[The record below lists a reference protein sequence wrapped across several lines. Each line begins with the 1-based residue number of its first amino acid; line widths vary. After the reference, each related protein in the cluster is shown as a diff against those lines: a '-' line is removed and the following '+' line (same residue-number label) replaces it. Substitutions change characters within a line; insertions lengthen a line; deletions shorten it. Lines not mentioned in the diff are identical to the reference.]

1 MDGKFKYCEEVSER
15 LKKYDPLNYIRID
28 KGKLSIAP
36 QNLSSSVSPKY
47 ILDRLKE
54 MYTNPQKEC
63 LNKLA
68 LLSGFDN
75 QILPQSENIS
85 SRIRKHYAE
94 FESDCMLFLDEG
106 YSWDIYKKDILRGIA
121 FHEWIESLEES
132 EIDVDD
138 GHYPHG
144 GSDEFNN
151 LPIKIELKEKSVD
164 NSAIG
169 NSYHTIYLKTLGGGL
184 LSRCTLF
191 NQRIS
196 NIFRCSDN
204 EYDNMGQIFNGQD
217 IVKDKNGIN
226 RQELLRQ
233 LSMEFKHNYGVYTA
247 QKHYQ
252 RIVPRIIVEKLLIEN
267 NAPSQPITD
276 YKFYCF
282 HGEPKYIQRIS
293 GRDFKTHIAKK
304 SFFDMNWKWI
314 PLLEEESTLGIH
326 KPFMLEKMIA
336 ISKILSKPFPFVRVD
351 LYLIEN
357 KIIFGEMTFT
367 PGQSET
373 GYYYKL
379 NSGRLGDLIHL

>member
-1 MDGKFKYCEEVSER
+1 MGKLLPIYSRIVMKIFTQLKRLLGRILAKYVPGFHRRIQYKRMYGKWLNLHHPKTFHEKIYWLEKNTDTSEWTRLTDKVTVRDYVKECGLEDILNEVYAVYDTPEEVNFDTLPNSFVM
-15 LKKYDPLNYIRID
+15 KLN
-28 KGKLSIAP
+28 
-36 QNLSSSVSPKY
+36 N
-47 ILDRLKE
+47 
-54 MYTNPQKEC
+54 
-63 LNKLA
+63 
-68 LLSGFDN
+68 
-75 QILPQSENIS
+75 
-85 SRIRKHYAE
+85 
-94 FESDCMLFLDEG
+94 
-106 YSWDIYKKDILRGIA
+106 
-121 FHEWIESLEES
+121 
-132 EIDVDD
+132 
-138 GHYPHG
+138 
-144 GSDEFNN
+144 
-151 LPIKIELKEKSVD
+151 
-164 NSAIG
+164 
-169 NSYHTIYLKTLGGGL
+169 GGG
-184 LSRCTLF
+184 
-191 NQRIS
+191 
-196 NIFRCSDN
+196 
-204 EYDNMGQIFNGQD
+204 GAVH